1 MQQTK
6 RKDKTNNNILETF
19 LKRFKEK
26 DFNKNFKTRDTC
38 IEVCKNMCSK
48 IILIINKKFYII
60 ISVI

>member
-26 DFNKNFKTRDTC
+26 DFNKNFKSIDQRKFLKAC
-38 IEVCKNMCSK
+38 VA
-48 IILIINKKFYII
+48 NKY
-60 ISVI
+60 